1 MKIIADKRKETNSSP
16 KNTRIQHYNVQITL
30 LYVWKSFPGRVFMN
44 LKYLKVYLCEYTEKF
59 GIFVLF
65 SVNEKVPFFKFSDQ
79 E

>member
-1 MKIIADKRKETNSSP
+1 MKIIAENEKKQTAHP
-16 KNTRIQHYNVQITL
+16 KIPWIQHCNVQITL